1 VEPGDITRGH
11 LQIQDAHR
19 ATLKHLAVMR
29 LLMHGHDGRLSGAR
43 RIGRLPRRGL
53 PSDRDTVRQDREYN
67 ERKRGICARHAREC

>member
-1 VEPGDITRGH
+1 VEPGDVARGN

-29 LLMHGHDGRLSGAR
+29 LLMHRHDRSLSGAR

-53 PSDRDTVRQDREYN
+53 PAYRDTVRQNREYN
-67 ERKRGICARHAREC
+67 ERKRGMCARHARAC